1 MGRWSNSCAGSEV
14 EGAAAIVSATV
25 FYYDVSSPY
34 AYLTAHRVDAVLPE
48 PATWQPIAFGA
59 LIQQI
64 GKIPWSLR
72 PDTRAAGIAEVERR
86 ARERGLPDVRWPP
99 GWPDKTYSV
108 KPLRA
113 ILWAQAQHGDH
124 ELALALY
131 RIAFAEGR
139 SLDSVEVIEEATV
152 AAGLDPV
159 AMRAGIEDQDIKDA
173 LREATAA
180 AIARGVT
187 GVPTIAVGDE
197 LFWGDDRLEE
207 AAAALSG

>member
-1 MGRWSNSCAGSEV
+1 
-14 EGAAAIVSATV
+14 VSAPV

-34 AYLTAHRVDAVLPE
+34 AYLTAHRIDDVLPQA
-48 PATWQPIAFGA
+48 ATWQPIAFGA
-59 LIQQI
+59 LIQAI

-72 PDTRAAGIAEVERR
+72 SDTRATGIAEVERR
-86 ARERGLPDVRWPP
+86 AHERGLPDVRWPP

-113 ILWAQAQHGDH
+113 ILWAQGEGRGR

-131 RIAFAEGR
+131 RIAFVEGR

-152 AAGLDPV
+152 TAGLDPV
-159 AMRAGIEDQDIKDA
+159 AMRAGIEAQDIKDA

-187 GVPTIAVGDE
+187 GVPTIAVGGE
-197 LFWGDDRLEE
+197 LFWGDDRLED

>member
-1 MGRWSNSCAGSEV
+1 MSGP
-14 EGAAAIVSATV
+14 V

-34 AYLTAHRVDAVLPE
+34 AYLTAHRIEDVLPA

-59 LIQQI
+59 LIQEI

-72 PDTRAAGIAEVERR
+72 PDTRATGIAEVERR
-86 ARERGLPDVRWPP
+86 ARERGLADVRWPP

-113 ILWAQAQHGDH
+113 ILWAQGQGRGR

-131 RIAFAEGR
+131 RIAFVEGR

-152 AAGLDPV
+152 AAGLDSA
-159 AMRAGIEDQDIKDA
+159 AMRAGIEDQDIKNA

-197 LFWGDDRLEE
+197 LFWGDDRLED

>member
-1 MGRWSNSCAGSEV
+1 M
-14 EGAAAIVSATV
+14 SAPL

-34 AYLTAHRVDAVLPE
+34 AYLTAHRIDDVLPQ
-48 PATWQPIAFGA
+48 AAIWQPIAFGA
-59 LIQQI
+59 LIQEI

-72 PDTRAAGIAEVERR
+72 SDTRATGIAEVERR
-86 ARERGLPDVRWPP
+86 AHERGLPDVRWPP

-113 ILWAQAQHGDH
+113 ILWAQGEGRGR

-131 RIAFAEGR
+131 RIAFVEGR

-152 AAGLDPV
+152 TAGLDPV
-159 AMRAGIEDQDIKDA
+159 AMRAGIEAQDIKDA

-187 GVPTIAVGDE
+187 GVPTIAVGGE
-197 LFWGDDRLEE
+197 LFWGDDRLED

>member
-1 MGRWSNSCAGSEV
+1 MMS
-14 EGAAAIVSATV
+14 AAI

-34 AYLTAHRVDAVLPE
+34 AYLTAHRIDDVLPD
-48 PATWQPIAFGA
+48 AAIWQPIAFGA
-59 LIQQI
+59 LIQEI

-72 PDTRAAGIAEVERR
+72 SDTRAAGIAEVELR

-113 ILWAQAQHGDH
+113 ILWAQAQHRDR
-124 ELALALY
+124 EMALALY
-131 RIAFAEGR
+131 SLAFVEGR
-139 SLDSVEVIEEATV
+139 ALDGVEALEEATS
-152 AAGLDPV
+152 AAGLDPA
-159 AMRAGIEDQDIKDA
+159 AMRAGIEDRAIKDA
-173 LREATAA
+173 LRESTTA

-187 GVPTIAVGDE
+187 GVPTIAVGDK
-197 LFWGDDRLEE
+197 LFWGDDRLED